1 MAKKQYKYRK
11 KIRYNGYIIDV
22 KSDDLDDFAEKI
34 KKRKEEIDKNLVRS
48 DISFNQWKYK
58 YLETYKRDVSLDT
71 YENYKSILR
80 HLDFPQQIR
89 EIKQIQIQNL
99 FNSYAGQ
106 SKSLVHKMQ
115 FLCKDIF
122 EQAVENGLI
131 EKNPCK
137 KIYVPSGNENERRA
151 LTDHEKHY
159 CIRAAAKHEYGAYF
173 MLMLLAGL
181 RPIEASNVR
190 GCDIDLVK
198 KQLLVHGAKARK
210 NENKDRIVP
219 ICDPLLPF
227 LRDIKFNRHVIYDCK
242 GGVLTNDTRRN
253 KWHSFVREVNIEMG
267 APVFRNKIVEP
278 YFDEEVTAYFLR
290 HTFNVDC
297 VSAKVPWIIKE
308 QFMGHSLKKK
318 TLGYD
323 HLTDRNIELG
333 RQLLNEFHLYNLG
346 KITID
351 RTNIYAQKNRIRPP
365 K

>member
-99 FNSYAGQ
+99 FNSYASQ

-351 RTNIYAQKNRIRPP
+351 RTNI
-365 K
+365 